1 MTGKTS
7 SLAEEIRR
15 KIISKITR
23 NPEFK
28 NKDEVI
34 EAAVI
39 AYYNQLKRDKILW
52 LLQNKK
58 HKQNC

>member
-15 KIISKITR
+15 KVVSKITR

-28 NKDEVI
+28 SKDEVI

-39 AYYNQLKRDKILW
+39 AYYNQLKRDKVL
-52 LLQNKK
+52 
-58 HKQNC
+58 

>member
-15 KIISKITR
+15 KVISRVTR

-39 AYYNQLKRDKILW
+39 AYYNQLKRDK
-52 LLQNKK
+52 LL
-58 HKQNC
+58 

>member
-15 KIISKITR
+15 KIISRVTR

-39 AYYNQLKRDKILW
+39 AYYNQLKRDK
-52 LLQNKK
+52 LL
-58 HKQNC
+58 

>member
-15 KIISKITR
+15 KVVSKITR

-28 NKDEVI
+28 SKDEVI
-34 EAAVI
+34 EAAVT
-39 AYYNQLKRDKILW
+39 AYYNQLKRDKVL
-52 LLQNKK
+52 
-58 HKQNC
+58 

>member
-1 MTGKTS
+1 MTGKTTT
-7 SLAEEIRR
+7 LAEEIRR
-15 KIISKITR
+15 KVISRVTR

-39 AYYNQLKRDKILW
+39 AYYNQLKRDK
-52 LLQNKK
+52 LL
-58 HKQNC
+58 